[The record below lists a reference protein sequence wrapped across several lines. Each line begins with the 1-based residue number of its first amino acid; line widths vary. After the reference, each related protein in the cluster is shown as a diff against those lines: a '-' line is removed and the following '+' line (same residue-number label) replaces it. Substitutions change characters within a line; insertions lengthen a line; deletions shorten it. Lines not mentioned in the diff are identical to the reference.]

1 MVQNNTC
8 SEFQR
13 TKPQYN
19 GAREA
24 EDNKLMSYLPIYS
37 YDSPRAQ
44 VEANMAKP
52 RWNYQMGG
60 MTMIR
65 TNRICDVYKS
75 TSQRECNE
83 RAQTHLTGLKNH
95 NCRRQAP

>member
-1 MVQNNTC
+1 MVHNNTS

-24 EDNKLMSYLPIYS
+24 EDNELMSSLPINS

-44 VEANMAKP
+44 VEANMA
-52 RWNYQMGG
+52 
-60 MTMIR
+60 
-65 TNRICDVYKS
+65 
-75 TSQRECNE
+75 
-83 RAQTHLTGLKNH
+83 
-95 NCRRQAP
+95 

>member
-1 MVQNNTC
+1 VFNEEMCHLQKIGWYTIMEDPMVHNNKS

-24 EDNKLMSYLPIYS
+24 EDNELMSYLPIYS

-44 VEANMAKP
+44 VDANMA
-52 RWNYQMGG
+52 
-60 MTMIR
+60 
-65 TNRICDVYKS
+65 
-75 TSQRECNE
+75 
-83 RAQTHLTGLKNH
+83 
-95 NCRRQAP
+95 

>member
-1 MVQNNTC
+1 MVHNNTS

-24 EDNKLMSYLPIYS
+24 EDNELMSYLPIYS

-44 VEANMAKP
+44 VDANMA
-52 RWNYQMGG
+52 
-60 MTMIR
+60 
-65 TNRICDVYKS
+65 
-75 TSQRECNE
+75 
-83 RAQTHLTGLKNH
+83 
-95 NCRRQAP
+95 